1 MAIPPR
7 VECSDS
13 IGSGRTL
20 AGNFEEFES
29 GLSLDAALDEA
40 WRCLQCEDPPC
51 EKGCPASV
59 PVRTFIRKIRAF
71 DLRGAAQVIRR
82 ANVFGGSCARVCATD
97 DQCQRECTRARI
109 DRPIDIG
116 ALQRFATDFEI
127 ANGVYPEPAAEATG
141 RRVAIIGA
149 GPAGLSA
156 AAELARLG
164 HHVTVFERGARA
176 GGMLAGGI
184 PAMRLPSR
192 VVEHEVGEIIK
203 RGVDFVFGREV
214 GSLSELGDDFDA
226 VVVAIGL
233 TRPARLGL
241 RGEDLPG
248 VHQALEILGHKA
260 GGGRLRPRLGPR
272 VAVIGGGNT
281 AMDAASTALRLGAED
296 VVVLYRRSDVEMP
309 AWEKEVSR
317 ARAEGVRLRTLTQP
331 IELIEK
337 DGKIAGLR
345 CVVTVLGQPD
355 ASGRRRP
362 VPVDTAQFDLP
373 VDDVIVAVGERIDER
388 RAAALG
394 LSLGDDKLVKHER
407 PATAGGVFVAG
418 DLIRQ
423 RRTVVDAVA
432 DGVRVAREV
441 HTSLGHARIVF
452 SNDEMLPDDVDLSV
466 DFCGV
471 RFVNPFLL
479 AAAPPTDDLEMLRAG
494 FKAGWAGAVLKTTA
508 IESEPVELKYPMMQG
523 YQLFGRRVAGLGNID
538 LISEHHID
546 VVEKRIRAIKEEFPD
561 RVVVGSMMGSSR
573 ADWEQLVGR
582 LEAAGADVLECSF
595 SCPQGTLGGEGSF
608 AGQML
613 GQNVELTREV
623 TSWIKGAAR
632 RAPVVIKITPQVAD
646 IRAVAQ
652 AVREGGADAVCASNT
667 IPSLMGIDLDSF
679 NPLPDVGGRTSFAG
693 LSGPAIFPITLRNI
707 AMVAAACG
715 LPVTGTGGPLNW
727 KDAVQMM
734 LVGAVNVQFCTAV
747 MTYGFEMIEDLKSG
761 LAWYLKEKGL
771 QTPADLV
778 GRSLARITTHDKL
791 QAAENVRSRIEQR
804 LCIGCGRCLITCRD
818 GGHQAIRFGDDRLP
832 LVDDERCVGCGV
844 CAAVCPVTD
853 CIRVAEVETC
863 G

>member
-1 MAIPPR
+1 MA
-7 VECSDS
+7 S
-13 IGSGRTL
+13 
-20 AGNFEEFES
+20 NFDEFEQGFS
-29 GLSLDAALDEA
+29 FDAAYDEA

-51 EKGCPASV
+51 EKGCPAAV
-59 PVRTFIRKIRAF
+59 PVRRFIRKIRAF

-82 ANVFGGSCARVCATD
+82 ANVFGGSCARVCATT

-127 ANGVYPEPAAEATG
+127 SNGVYPAPSAEASG
-141 RRVAIIGA
+141 KRVAVIGA
-149 GPAGLSA
+149 GPAGLAA
-156 AAELARLG
+156 AAELAILG
-164 HHVTVFERGARA
+164 HHATVFERGKRA
-176 GGMLAGGI
+176 GGMLSGGI
-184 PAMRLPSR
+184 PAMRLPAQ
-192 VVEHEVGEIIK
+192 VVEHEILAIEK
-203 RGVDFVFGREV
+203 LGVDFVFGREI
-214 GSLSELGDDFDA
+214 GSLEELSDEFDA

-241 RGEDLPG
+241 PGEDLAG
-248 VHQALEILGHKA
+248 VHQALDILGLKA
-260 GGGRLRPRLGPR
+260 AGESPRLRLGKR

-281 AMDAASTALRLGAED
+281 AMDAATTALRLGAQD

-317 ARAEGVRLRTLTQP
+317 ARTEGVRLRTLTQP

-337 DGKIAGLR
+337 DGKVAGVR
-345 CVVTVLGQPD
+345 CVVTVLGPPD

-362 VPVDTAQFDLP
+362 LPVDSARFDLP
-373 VDDVIVAVGERIDER
+373 IDDVIVAVGERIDER
-388 RAAALG
+388 RAAGLG
-394 LSLGDDKLVKHER
+394 LSLGDDNLVKHER
-407 PATAGGVFVAG
+407 LAAGRPGVFVAG

-432 DGVRVAREV
+432 DGVQVAREV
-441 HTSLGHARIVF
+441 HSSLGHSPIVF
-452 SNDEMLPDDVDLSV
+452 SNDEMLPDDVDLGV

-508 IESEPVELKYPMMQG
+508 VESEPVELKYPMMQG
-523 YQLFGRRVAGLGNID
+523 YQLFGKRVAGLGNID

-546 VVEKRIRAIKEEFPD
+546 VVEKRIIAIKEEFPD
-561 RVVVGSMMGSSR
+561 RIVVGSMMGSSR
-573 ADWEQLVGR
+573 DDWEQLVGR

-646 IRAVAQ
+646 IKAVAQ

-667 IPSLMGIDLDSF
+667 IPSLMGIDLDSL

-707 AMVAAACG
+707 AMVASACK
-715 LPVTGTGGPLNW
+715 LPVTGTGGPLSW

-747 MTYGFEMIEDLKSG
+747 MTFGFDMIEDLKSG
-761 LAWYLKEKGL
+761 LAWYLKEKGMR
-771 QTPADLV
+771 TPADLV
-778 GRSLARITTHDKL
+778 GRTLERITTHDKL
-791 QAAENVRSRIEQR
+791 SPAQNVRSRIDDR

-818 GGHQAIRFGDDRLP
+818 GGHRAISFSENRKP
-832 LVDDERCVGCGV
+832 LVDDDRCVGCGV
-844 CAAVCPVTD
+844 CGAVCPVSE
-853 CIRVAEVETC
+853 CIKVTEVH